1 MTAEPEVGRVY
12 EGTVVS
18 VKDFGCF
25 VEFLPG
31 KDGLC
36 HISEL
41 SDKRVDKTEDV
52 AREGDRMTVKLIG
65 VDERGKVKLSRKAA
79 LIESGE
85 IEAPAKGEKPNEPRA
100 EREVSDE
107 EPEVGKL
114 YQGTVVTV
122 KEYGAF
128 VEFLPGRDG
137 LCHVSELATARV
149 KNVEDIAK
157 VGEKIWV
164 KLLEIDE
171 RGKVRLSRK
180 AALEEREAAEAGE

>member
-1 MTAEPEVGRVY
+1 M
-12 EGTVVS
+12 
-18 VKDFGCF
+18 
-25 VEFLPG
+25 
-31 KDGLC
+31 
-36 HISEL
+36 
-41 SDKRVDKTEDV
+41 DKTEDV
-52 AREGDRMTVKLIG
+52 VREGDKIPVKLIG

-79 LIESGE
+79 MIESGE
-85 IEAPAKGEKPNEPRA
+85 IEAPAGGDRA
-100 EREVSDE
+100 SEGRPEREMSDE

-128 VEFLPGRDG
+128 IEFLPGRDG

-157 VGEKIWV
+157 VGDKIWV

>member
-1 MTAEPEVGRVY
+1 MSKFDNIIRGTFNIA
-12 EGTVVS
+12 TVVFAFS
-18 VKDFGCF
+18 IIVMSIATITISDASDVSPSESQNFVK
-25 VEFLPG
+25 P
-31 KDGLC
+31 
-36 HISEL
+36 
-41 SDKRVDKTEDV
+41 
-52 AREGDRMTVKLIG
+52 A
-65 VDERGKVKLSRKAA
+65 KAA
-79 LIESGE
+79 MIDSGE
-85 IEAPAKGEKPNEPRA
+85 IEAPAEEESTDSIP
-100 EREVSDE
+100 EREVSGE

-122 KEYGAF
+122 KDYGAF

-180 AALEEREAAEAGE
+180 AALEEREAADAGEQ